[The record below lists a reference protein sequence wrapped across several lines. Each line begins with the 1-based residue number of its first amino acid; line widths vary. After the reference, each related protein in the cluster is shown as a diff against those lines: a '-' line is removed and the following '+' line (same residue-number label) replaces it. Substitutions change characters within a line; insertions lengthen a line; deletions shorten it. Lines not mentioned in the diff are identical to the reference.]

1 MEKCNLMTGVL
12 PLPSLPTE
20 SDFRA
25 HAASLPLWRLRQA
38 EAFRF
43 PADRL
48 QCAESY
54 LLLCRMLGERLGRV
68 VKPRFAYGEN
78 GKPFLADFPGVHFN
92 LSHCARAV
100 LCAVADVPV
109 GCDVEE
115 VLLNL
120 TANFSTSVSRP
131 KNRVPSAVLPAPRR
145 SSHGFGRARRR
156 CSSSMASDSWMTFP
170 PFFPLP
176 SPGMYTLIP
185 LSARILSIP
194 PLFLCRYNIRC
205 KTFGNL
211 EIVPFLQYVIKTTD
225 FSYNL

>member
-54 LLLCRMLGERLGRV
+54 LLLCRMLGERLGRE
-68 VKPRFAYGEN
+68 VKPRFDYGEN

-100 LCAVADVPV
+100 LCAVADAPV

-115 VLLNL
+115 VPAELDGQLLDFC
-120 TANFSTSVSRP
+120 FSPEEQDTI
-131 KNRVPSAVLPAPRR
+131 RR
-145 SSHGFGRARRR
+145 ASCPTVEFARLWTCKEALLKLHGIGLV
-156 CSSSMASDSWMTFP
+156 DD
-170 PFFPLP
+170 LP
-176 SPGMYTLIP
+176 SLLSSPLAGNVHFATTVCADFVYTTAVFVP
-185 LSARILSIP
+185 L
-194 PLFLCRYNIRC
+194 
-205 KTFGNL
+205 
-211 EIVPFLQYVIKTTD
+211 
-225 FSYNL
+225 